1 MPRLLRQ
8 CEDPA
13 EAVRRRG
20 VRLAHSPRG
29 RTLARPPAFADG
41 PDDAPPPDLAVAFA
55 ATAAALN
62 GVKGQ
67 GTVRR
72 VANAAAKR
80 CLHAIARTREI
91 AARPVHVSI
100 PVDEQEAL
108 AALAL
113 DGELVISRGV
123 LDRLVRRE
131 LVEDTP
137 AGLNMTAR
145 GRAVA
150 AGKPPGDLVPFA
162 HFVPGVR
169 VELAADLVLEDREVP
184 AGELFEVVEAKDGR
198 LMVYDGGLQLGP
210 CHPRI
215 FFVLRGEG

>member
-1 MPRLLRQ
+1 MIR
-8 CEDPA
+8 
-13 EAVRRRG
+13 
-20 VRLAHSPRG
+20 VRLTPAMFVALPAGAFDRSGVKSVGYAAIGTEEEVRG
-29 RTLARPPAFADG
+29 
-41 PDDAPPPDLAVAFA
+41 LAVAFDDS
-55 ATAAALN
+55 AAALE

-72 VANAAAKR
+72 VALAAAKR
-80 CLHAIARTREI
+80 CREAIEHTHEI

-108 AALAL
+108 AAMAL
-113 DGELVISRGV
+113 EPRWSGAAPRSVI
-123 LDRLVRRE
+123 DRLRRRE

-137 AGLNMTAR
+137 AGLNLTAR
-145 GRAVA
+145 GRGVA

-162 HFVPGVR
+162 HFTPGVR
-169 VELAADLVLEDREVP
+169 VELVADLVLEDREVP
-184 AGELFEVVEAKDGR
+184 AGELFEVVEVKDGR
-198 LMVYDGGLQLGP
+198 LFVYDGGLQLGP